1 MTPNR
6 QPIKLV
12 LTIQYDFESELTQ
25 TKTPD

>member
-1 MTPNR
+1 MTPNH

-12 LTIQYDFESELTQ
+12 LTLQFDFESDLTQ